1 MFWRTYPLLIFIKHS
16 GGYASEDKKRAVRQV
31 GYLQEGLTDVSQEKK
46 LYGWMKQRRIVFV
59 TGFFEYIGS

>member
-1 MFWRTYPLLIFIKHS
+1 MLLKIR
-16 GGYASEDKKRAVRQV
+16 KRAVRQV